1 MNLLFDTHTF
11 IWFIEAPDRIKPH
24 LQNTLSDP
32 MNKLWLSTASVWEMQ
47 IKMAI
52 RKLSLSASVEEFVTV
67 NRAVNDVQSLPVL
80 EQHIWS
86 LANLPLH
93 HNDPFDRLLIAQAL
107 AEGYTLVT
115 ADPFFTQYPVALL
128 K

>member
-24 LQNTLSDP
+24 LQNTLRDP

-52 RKLSLSASVEEFVTV
+52 RKLSLSASVEEFVTI
-67 NRAVNDVQSLPVL
+67 NRTVNDVQSLPVV
-80 EQHIWS
+80 EQHVWA
-86 LANLPLH
+86 LANLPFH

-107 AEGYTLVT
+107 AEGYTLVA
-115 ADPFFTQYPVALL
+115 ADPFFAQYSVPILW
-128 K
+128 